1 MKSYLRTIIVLGVIA
16 LLMITSALAQEIP
29 GENATA
35 GIENLPPA
43 AAAPSPSKEK
53 ELVPLP
59 SLGTQMVDSPT
70 AKENTPADALPPP
83 PPLPPPS
90 GVATVIPAAGEVD
103 TATGVELKINPTIV
117 ENAEAMSV
125 AIEPSRRAYT
135 YVMAPS
141 ATNRSSSSSRKV
153 LVIPNTEI
161 KAEDLAVITQDLQVM
176 AHIFHKI
183 FTGPRLTE
191 GIFMDYGDF
200 FGRGS
205 RATEAV
211 YLQGYGV
218 LFLMEV
224 NIPLSS
230 PPKAKEQEKDD
241 NTQKADSV
249 WQQAQ
254 QEVFQPSPYRKTR
267 TIDPTERYDAEKVEE
282 LKSRLIKA
290 LKHAA
295 NMKNL
300 EPDEMIILTVI
311 GKGPSYPGDV
321 YSYGREG
328 GGGYSSYSRS
338 SGMSGLKS
346 GAARE
351 ATKTYSGISRDPF
364 SATRSTR
371 GGTGG
376 ASSTVLTIRAKKSD
390 IDAFA
395 KGDLDYDKFRE
406 KVQILTYPSL
416 GQQVVRRYRIR
427 RPGRQPEELGALR

>member
-1 MKSYLRTIIVLGVIA
+1 MKSYIRTIIVLVLFG
-16 LLMITSALAQEIP
+16 LLMASAVPAQETP
-29 GENATA
+29 GETATA
-35 GIENLPPA
+35 GNLQPA
-43 AAAPSPSKEK
+43 AAAPSPSAEPSPSPSGAAFPGEVDVATSF
-53 ELVPLP
+53 ELAEEP
-59 SLGTQMVDSPT
+59 SGDTVSYI
-70 AKENTPADALPPP
+70 AVEP
-83 PPLPPPS
+83 PPLGETINYVNLSRLP
-90 GVATVIPAAGEVD
+90 TAG
-103 TATGVELKINPTIV
+103 
-117 ENAEAMSV
+117 S
-125 AIEPSRRAYT
+125 
-135 YVMAPS
+135 
-141 ATNRSSSSSRKV
+141 SSSSSRKV

-161 KAEDLAVITQDLQVM
+161 KAEDLVSITQDLQVM

-183 FTGPRLTE
+183 FTGPRLIE

-211 YLQGYGV
+211 YLQGYGA

-230 PPKAKEQEKDD
+230 PPKAKEQEKDESA
-241 NTQKADSV
+241 TKADSV
-249 WQQAQ
+249 WKQAR
-254 QEVFQPSPYRKTR
+254 QEIFQPSPYRNPR
-267 TIDPTERYDAEKVEE
+267 VQNSGEIYDAEKVEE

-311 GKGPSYPGDV
+311 GKGPSYPVDV
-321 YSYGREG
+321 Y
-328 GGGYSSYSRS
+328 GGY
-338 SGMSGLKS
+338 
-346 GAARE
+346 
-351 ATKTYSGISRDPF
+351 YSGRSEYASGF
-364 SATRSTR
+364 ALEATRSYNRSGRSSRNAGIDSTTR

-416 GQQVVRRYRIR
+416 GQNMVRARRTTRTPYRTRVPTMGDEPIK
-427 RPGRQPEELGALR
+427 LR